1 MAVSG
6 TVVQDLGG
14 PGQMPAAYKRM
25 WFVTAVVDP
34 ASVAT
39 QVTGTDTIT
48 VPGVALGD
56 QVLSF
61 ALGVSEGNMT
71 IRAYVSAANTVT
83 LLYANNTAG
92 PIDLASSTAK
102 LVVASPAF

>member
-14 PGQMPAAYKRM
+14 PGQMPSAYSRL
-25 WFVTAVVDP
+25 WFVSAVVDP
-34 ASVAT
+34 ASVASG
-39 QVTGTDTIT
+39 VTGTDTIT

-56 QVLSF
+56 QVISF
-61 ALGVSEGNMT
+61 NLGVSEGNMT

-92 PIDLASSTAK
+92 AIDLASSTAK
-102 LVVASPAF
+102 LIVGRPAF